1 VEGEERAR
9 VTRIE
14 YLERLRQAKRL
25 IEGALSAMPDAFT
38 LDARDQA
45 DVVYA
50 EIPGPKG
57 PSKDP
62 ELQRTRDQV
71 QRLGEI
77 VLELVR

>member
-1 VEGEERAR
+1 M
-9 VTRIE
+9 TRIQ
-14 YLERLRQAKRL
+14 YLERLQQAKRL

-45 DVVYA
+45 DIVYA

-71 QRLGEI
+71 QQANEI
-77 VLELVR
+77 LSEIGR